1 MRNLIYIL
9 IMLLLFSCKKDDIF
23 SVVPTIEFK
32 SISPSTAQEYIDVI
46 NITIS
51 YTDGDGDLGENNPDV
66 YNLFVLDNR
75 NLIEYKFRI
84 PELSPHGNE
93 IAIEGNFNIKINGS
107 GITDTSL
114 SSQQVNYDI
123 YVTDRA
129 GNSSNSVSTSSI
141 TIEQ

>member
-9 IMLLLFSCKKDDIF
+9 IIGLLFSCTKDDTF

-32 SISPSTAQEYIDVI
+32 SINPSIAQEYIDDI
-46 NITIS
+46 NIIIS

-66 YNLFVLDNR
+66 YNLFVVDNR
-75 NLIEYKFRI
+75 NGIEYKFRI
-84 PELSPHGNE
+84 PELSPNGNE

-107 GITDTSL
+107 GITNSST
-114 SSQQVNYDI
+114 SQQVNYDI

-129 GNSSNSVSTSSI
+129 GNFSNTVSTSSI

>member
-1 MRNLIYIL
+1 
-9 IMLLLFSCKKDDIF
+9 MLLFFSCKKDDAF
-23 SVVPTIEFK
+23 SGVPTIEFK
-32 SISPSTAQEYIDVI
+32 SISPSIAQEYIDEI

-51 YTDGDGDLGENNPDV
+51 YTDGDGDLGENNPEV

-75 NLIEYKFRI
+75 IGIEYKFRI
-84 PELSPHGNE
+84 PELSPNGNE

-107 GITDTSL
+107 GITNSST
-114 SSQQVNYDI
+114 SQQVNYDI

-129 GNSSNSVSTSSI
+129 GNSSNTVSTSSI

>member
-1 MRNLIYIL
+1 MRVLTYIL
-9 IMLLLFSCKKDDIF
+9 IVLLLFACKKDETL
-23 SVVPTIEFK
+23 SVAPTIEFK
-32 SISPSTAQEYIDVI
+32 SISPSTAQEYIDDI

-75 NLIEYKFRI
+75 NGIEYKFRI
-84 PELSPHGNE
+84 PELSPNGNE

-107 GITDTSL
+107 GITNS
-114 SSQQVNYDI
+114 SISQQVNYDI

-129 GNSSNSVSTSSI
+129 GNSSNTVSTSSI
-141 TIEQ
+141 AIEQ